1 MKKLIFLLA
10 FFSILT
16 KAFNQQIEA
25 PKMEVTKQE
34 YLKKSKSQI
43 ITGTILLSGGAILI
57 GAGLSTIL
65 ENGIVNLF
73 EQDAKKNNSGEV
85 LTVLG
90 IISIGGSIPYLF
102 QQEKINEKLS
112 AYR

>member
-65 ENGIVNLF
+65 
-73 EQDAKKNNSGEV
+73 
-85 LTVLG
+85 
-90 IISIGGSIPYLF
+90 
-102 QQEKINEKLS
+102 
-112 AYR
+112 